1 MSKTPVLMICGS
13 KEQESQSITLRRLGQ
28 EKQDTL
34 PFKEAVSLLAEE
46 SSIPK
51 I

>member
-1 MSKTPVLMICGS
+1 MICGS

-34 PFKEAVSLLAEE
+34 YLKEALNLLVKE
-46 SSIPK
+46 SSAPK

>member
-1 MSKTPVLMICGS
+1 MICGS
-13 KEQESQSITLRRLGQ
+13 KEQENQSITLRRLGQ

-34 PFKEAVSLLAEE
+34 PLIEAANLLVKESLA
-46 SSIPK
+46 PK

>member
-1 MSKTPVLMICGS
+1 MICGS

-34 PFKEAVSLLAEE
+34 SLKEAVNLLVKESLA
-46 SSIPK
+46 PK